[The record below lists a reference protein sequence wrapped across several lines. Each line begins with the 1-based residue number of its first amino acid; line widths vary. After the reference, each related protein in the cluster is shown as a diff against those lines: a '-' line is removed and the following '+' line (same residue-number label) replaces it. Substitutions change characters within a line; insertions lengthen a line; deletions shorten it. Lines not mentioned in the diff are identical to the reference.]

1 MGCLSSKDDRV
12 AIERSKQI
20 DNRLRTDAESA
31 SQQVKLLLLGELYAL
46 LVCLASLFMY
56 IADDLLIRFK
66 AVIKVC
72 DAALI
77 CNFF

>member
-56 IADDLLIRFK
+56 IAVVVLLT
-66 AVIKVC
+66 C
-72 DAALI
+72 
-77 CNFF
+77 